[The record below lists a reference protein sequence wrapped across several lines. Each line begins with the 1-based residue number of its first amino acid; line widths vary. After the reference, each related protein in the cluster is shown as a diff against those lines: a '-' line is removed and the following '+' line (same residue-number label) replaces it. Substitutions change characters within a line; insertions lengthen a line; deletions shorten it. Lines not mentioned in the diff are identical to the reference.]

1 MACHDKLA
9 NKIVA
14 IAGNYQDQ
22 PVFIYAGNPTNKVHP
37 VHFFRWVSNALFG
50 SQLAT
55 LEDLPAVEILVPQPE
70 MPKNILDESPK
81 TTTVVHT
88 TKSTEAKQLPQT
100 GEKTNYIAIALGS
113 LLLGSIALRRKERS

>member
-1 MACHDKLA
+1 
-9 NKIVA
+9 
-14 IAGNYQDQ
+14 
-22 PVFIYAGNPTNKVHP
+22 
-37 VHFFRWVSNALFG
+37 
-50 SQLAT
+50 
-55 LEDLPAVEILVPQPE
+55 
-70 MPKNILDESPK
+70 MPKNILDEAPK

>member
-1 MACHDKLA
+1 M
-9 NKIVA
+9 
-14 IAGNYQDQ
+14 
-22 PVFIYAGNPTNKVHP
+22 
-37 VHFFRWVSNALFG
+37 SNALFG

-70 MPKNILDESPK
+70 MPKNILDEAPK
-81 TTTVVHT
+81 NTTVVHT
-88 TKSTEAKQLPQT
+88 TKSTDEKQLPQT